1 MKKIICIG
9 HITKD
14 KIITPTHTT
23 YNAGG
28 TSFYFA
34 NALQSLNKHYPF
46 ELVTKGDNEIEPTVS
61 TFKAQGIN
69 VKSLPSKHTVYF
81 ENAYGNNPNERKQ
94 RVLAVADPFTLSD
107 IQHLSAHI
115 YHIGALLNTDFS
127 TETLRFLAT
136 NAQLSI
142 DAQGFLRGLKGSCVV
157 PKAWKDAQ
165 KVLSF
170 THTLKVNEDEIY
182 VLSGLKHPKKAA
194 LLFAQWGVK
203 EVVITLG
210 SEGSI
215 VYADNVFHEIP
226 AYPTRKIVDVTG
238 CGDTY
243 MACYLYA
250 RATEHTILESGHL
263 ASALCAKKIEHI
275 GALTIAD
282 VREAI
287 AHQPSLL

>member
-23 YNAGG
+23 YSAGG

-34 NALQSLNKHYPF
+34 NALQALNKHYPF
-46 ELVTKGDNEIEPTVS
+46 ELVTKGDNDIEPTVS
-61 TFKAQGIN
+61 IFRKQGLK
-69 VKSLPSKHTVYF
+69 VKWLTSKHTVYF
-81 ENAYGNNPNERKQ
+81 ENAYTNNPNERKQ

-136 NAQLSI
+136 NALLSI
-142 DAQGFLRGLKGSCVV
+142 DAQGFLRGLNHTYVIAK
-157 PKAWKDAQ
+157 PWEDAQ

-170 THTLKVNEDEIY
+170 THTLKVNEDEMY
-182 VLSGLKHPKKAA
+182 VLSGLKQPKKAA
-194 LLFAQWGVK
+194 QLFAQWGVK

-215 VYADNVFHEIP
+215 VYADNVFYEIP
-226 AYPTRKIVDVTG
+226 AYPTRKVVDVTG

-250 RATEHTILESGHL
+250 RATEHTILESAHL
-263 ASALCAKKIEHI
+263 ASALCAKKVEHI
-275 GALTIAD
+275 GALTLAD

-287 AHQPSLL
+287 AYQPSLL